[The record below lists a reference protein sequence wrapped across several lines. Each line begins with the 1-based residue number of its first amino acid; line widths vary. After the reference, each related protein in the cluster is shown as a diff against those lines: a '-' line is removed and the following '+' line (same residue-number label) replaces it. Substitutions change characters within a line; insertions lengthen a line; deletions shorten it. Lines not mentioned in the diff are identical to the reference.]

1 MVLCSKTLKHR
12 KGEMTMD
19 MLKKIFPYSFQKK
32 KDTEDLIKNVL
43 IQLIV
48 GIIAG
53 VLIGVLVNIRLIGAV
68 IGLVG
73 GLVDLYVIVGIVLSV
88 LDYKKLLK

>member
-1 MVLCSKTLKHR
+1 
-12 KGEMTMD
+12 MD

-32 KDTEDLIKNVL
+32 RETADLIKNIL
-43 IQLIV
+43 IQLVI

-53 VLIGVLVNIRLIGAV
+53 ALIGLLAKIPLIGII

-73 GLVDLYVIVGIVLSV
+73 GLVDLYVIVGIVLSI